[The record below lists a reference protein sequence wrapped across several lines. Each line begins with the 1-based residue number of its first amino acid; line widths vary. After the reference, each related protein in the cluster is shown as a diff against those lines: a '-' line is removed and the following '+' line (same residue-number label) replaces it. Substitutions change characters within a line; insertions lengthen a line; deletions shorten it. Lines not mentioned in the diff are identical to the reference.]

1 MESPTSEA
9 PFGALAPNLFDRAVM
24 ALTVRLPDNWAGL
37 KLATGLRRLVTMRM
51 DTAGALDVT
60 RWRLRMRLHPRDN
73 GCEKNLLFTPQMYE
87 PPEREELAREIAD
100 VGGRAFVFVD
110 VGANVGLFSLYV
122 AATAPAARIL
132 AIEPEPGNFAR
143 LAFNI
148 AANPG
153 VPIVPL
159 SLALGD
165 AEGTAEIVLNA
176 RDRGGTRLA
185 ANGTQGRGVAVQC
198 RPLLAVV
205 TEAGVDRYRRAQDRR
220 RGRRGQSVDAVLPR
234 CAAVAVAAPRGDRG
248 FQRRVV
254 DRPVRA
260 PEGEGLRGLLA
271 QQAERDAAAGP
282 VGRNRFIAPLGG
294 AMRFAYCA
302 LRLFIVNHST
312 IGTARSSAMPSADI
326 VQR

>member
-1 MESPTSEA
+1 LKSPTNEA

-37 KLATGLRRLVTMRM
+37 KLATALRRLVTMRM
-51 DTAGALDVT
+51 DTVGALDVE

-87 PPEREELAREIAD
+87 PPERQELAREIAR
-100 VGGRAFVFVD
+100 VGARPFVFVD
-110 VGANVGLFSLYV
+110 IGANVGLFSLYV
-122 AATAPAARIL
+122 AATAPAAHIL

-153 VPIVPL
+153 LPVAPL
-159 SLALGD
+159 PLALGD

-185 ANGTQGRGVAVQC
+185 AGGGRGVAVRC

-205 TEAGVDRYRRAQDRR
+205 SEAGVTDIDALKIDVEGTEDTVLVPFFRDAPPSLWPRLIVIEDSSAEWSTDLFALLEAKGYAISSRSKQNVMLRRA
-220 RGRRGQSVDAVLPR
+220 
-234 CAAVAVAAPRGDRG
+234 
-248 FQRRVV
+248 
-254 DRPVRA
+254 
-260 PEGEGLRGLLA
+260 E
-271 QQAERDAAAGP
+271 
-282 VGRNRFIAPLGG
+282 
-294 AMRFAYCA
+294 
-302 LRLFIVNHST
+302 
-312 IGTARSSAMPSADI
+312 
-326 VQR
+326 

>member
-1 MESPTSEA
+1 MKSPTNEA

-37 KLATGLRRLVTMRM
+37 KLATALRRLVTMRM
-51 DTAGALDVT
+51 DTVGALDVE

-87 PPEREELAREIAD
+87 PPERQELAREIAR
-100 VGGRAFVFVD
+100 VGARPFVFVD
-110 VGANVGLFSLYV
+110 IGANVGLFSLYI

-153 VPIVPL
+153 LPVTPL
-159 SLALGD
+159 ALALGD
-165 AEGTAEIVLNA
+165 TEGTAEIVLNE

-185 ANGTQGRGVAVQC
+185 AGGASGRGIAVRC

-205 TEAGVDRYRRAQDRR
+205 SEAGVTDI
-220 RGRRGQSVDAVLPR
+220 DALKIDVEGAEDIVLVPFFR
-234 CAAVAVAAPRGDRG
+234 DAPASLWPHLVVIEDSSAEWSTDLFALMKAKGYGVSSRSK
-248 FQRRVV
+248 QNVMLRRV
-254 DRPVRA
+254 
-260 PEGEGLRGLLA
+260 
-271 QQAERDAAAGP
+271 
-282 VGRNRFIAPLGG
+282 
-294 AMRFAYCA
+294 
-302 LRLFIVNHST
+302 S
-312 IGTARSSAMPSADI
+312 PSP
-326 VQR
+326 